1 MKKGFFNEIDKV
13 LWNEFVS
20 EFYGLEPEDQN
31 NILAMDTDT
40 GTGKK
45 IPVSLHRIINSLEFN
60 KMYSRDRARFH
71 AADKDGDG
79 GLTLIE
85 YVNFKNPLKSEGKFN
100 LYLRFRRF

>member
-1 MKKGFFNEIDKV
+1 M
-13 LWNEFVS
+13 WNEFVS

-40 GTGKK
+40 GTGKMK
-45 IPVSLHRIINSLEFN
+45 HHNLFKFLFLEFN

-85 YVNFKNPLKSEGKFN
+85 YVNFKNPLKSEGLN
-100 LYLRFRRF
+100 LKSEIFFINFIL